1 LVFVT
6 ADSNSSD
13 DRQKVIGWL
22 AVLRLSVCMTQPYK
36 TAVSMSN
43 KALVQTDRHLA
54 DTIGADTI
62 GAETVSAPMILPPAQ
77 REGAPGG
84 CGSPCVI
91 PKEAEDLVRDLLVR
105 FGDKWSMRAMD
116 ELYERG
122 ALRFSRLRE
131 HLPGIS
137 QKMLTQTL
145 RQLER
150 DGVVLRRV
158 YAEVPPRVDYELTPD
173 GIALAEALCGLW
185 EWAIQNTERVAAAR
199 QAFDMQVKT
208 RKDD

>member
-1 LVFVT
+1 
-6 ADSNSSD
+6 
-13 DRQKVIGWL
+13 
-22 AVLRLSVCMTQPYK
+22 MTQSYK
-36 TAVSMSN
+36 IPVSVSN
-43 KALVQTDRHLA
+43 KALAATDRHPP
-54 DTIGADTI
+54 
-62 GAETVSAPMILPPAQ
+62 ETNVPVVVPPA
-77 REGAPGG
+77 RRDGAPQA
-84 CGSPCVI
+84 CGAPCVI
-91 PKEAEDLVRDLLVR
+91 PPEAENLVRDLLVR

-150 DGVVLRRV
+150 DGMVLRRV
-158 YAEVPPRVDYELTPD
+158 YAEVPPRVDYALTPV

-185 EWAIQNTERVAAAR
+185 QWAIDNTERVAAAR
-199 QAFDMQVKT
+199 QAFDTQVRPS

>member
-1 LVFVT
+1 
-6 ADSNSSD
+6 
-13 DRQKVIGWL
+13 
-22 AVLRLSVCMTQPYK
+22 
-36 TAVSMSN
+36 MSN
-43 KALVQTDRHLA
+43 KALVATDRHLT
-54 DTIGADTI
+54 DTIGEI
-62 GAETVSAPMILPPAQ
+62 EPVNIPPAQ
-77 REGAPGG
+77 REGGVCTAP
-84 CGSPCVI
+84 CEITP
-91 PKEAEDLVRDLLVR
+91 EAENLVREMLVR

-122 ALRFSRLRE
+122 ALRFSRLRD

-150 DGVVLRRV
+150 DGVVMRRV
-158 YAEVPPRVDYELTPD
+158 YAEVPPRVDYELTPE

-185 EWAIQNTERVAAAR
+185 EWSVRNTAKVDAAR
-199 QAFDMQVKT
+199 QAFDAQAQSLAKT

>member
-1 LVFVT
+1 
-6 ADSNSSD
+6 
-13 DRQKVIGWL
+13 
-22 AVLRLSVCMTQPYK
+22 
-36 TAVSMSN
+36 MSN
-43 KALVQTDRHLA
+43 KALVATDRHST
-54 DTIGADTI
+54 DTIGELAP
-62 GAETVSAPMILPPAQ
+62 VSLPPAQ
-77 REGAPGG
+77 RDGAPGG
-84 CGSPCVI
+84 CNGGCVI
-91 PKEAEDLVRDLLVR
+91 PPEAENLVREMLVR

-122 ALRFSRLRE
+122 ALRFSRLRD

-150 DGVVLRRV
+150 DGVVMRRV

-185 EWAIQNTERVAAAR
+185 EWAIDNSGRVADAR
-199 QAFDMQVKT
+199 RAFDAQAKT